1 MRPRG
6 LVSMLRY
13 LVECLL
19 VTSKQVPD
27 STEPGSLNGQLS
39 EAFCINIFPESDV
52 ATTVLSLFGYLL
64 IDCTWTSIYLMTSE
78 LFPTVL
84 R

>member
-1 MRPRG
+1 
-6 LVSMLRY
+6 MLRY

-19 VTSKQVPD
+19 VTPKQVPD
-27 STEPGSLNGQLS
+27 LTEPGSLNGQLS
-39 EAFCINIFPESDV
+39 ESFCINIFPESDL